1 MIIDKEYAE
10 RLSHGSQI
18 LGFGGGGSAEEG
30 LLMCEAAFE
39 IAEKN
44 GHSIELISIEELAA
58 RHPKGGKIVTISGV
72 GSPAA
77 DTAYTP
83 SDYYPRLME
92 LLEKEGYRDIIGF
105 ISCEIGASS
114 SFEPF
119 LPAAMLGVPVID
131 APCDGR
137 AHPLG
142 LMGALTLEKRGFSV
156 LQVCVGGRK
165 GSEGTRA
172 EDKNA
177 GQYVELSVRGSV
189 ESASAL
195 VRNAASAAGGAVS
208 VARNPADLSWI
219 EDNGAK
225 GAYAQ
230 AEEIG
235 TLWKQLIAQDVS
247 LKKAALTLADCLHGK
262 MLGIGV
268 LKQYS
273 CITENVLD
281 HGEIQIRSADAQTF
295 TLTFFNEYMTLEE
308 DSARRYTFPD
318 GIVIIGEDLKI
329 YSSAVLSA
337 MKGSTFAVVATN
349 HDNLII
355 PPALRNRSHYLTVEE
370 VIRKDLISHLDCD
383 GFFID

>member
-10 RLSHGSQI
+10 RLSYGSQI

-44 GHSIELISIEELAA
+44 GHSIELISIKELAA

-83 SDYYPRLME
+83 PDYYPRLME
-92 LLEKEGYRDIIGF
+92 LLEKEGCRDIIGF

-177 GQYVELSVRGSV
+177 GQYVELS
-189 ESASAL
+189 
-195 VRNAASAAGGAVS
+195 AAQWSPLL
-208 VARNPADLSWI
+208 RWFEMRLLLP
-219 EDNGAK
+219 
-225 GAYAQ
+225 
-230 AEEIG
+230 
-235 TLWKQLIAQDVS
+235 
-247 LKKAALTLADCLHGK
+247 AALFQLPETLL
-262 MLGIGV
+262 I
-268 LKQYS
+268 
-273 CITENVLD
+273 
-281 HGEIQIRSADAQTF
+281 SA
-295 TLTFFNEYMTLEE
+295 
-308 DSARRYTFPD
+308 
-318 GIVIIGEDLKI
+318 GLKI
-329 YSSAVLSA
+329 TAQ
-337 MKGSTFAVVATN
+337 K
-349 HDNLII
+349 
-355 PPALRNRSHYLTVEE
+355 ALTHRQKKSEPFGNS
-370 VIRKDLISHLDCD
+370 
-383 GFFID
+383 